1 MKSTDPRLATLRIAL
16 ATLGVFYGERGRF
29 VVNDDRDYIVDR
41 VYTYDKIVDELLE
54 GQILSQGK
62 ELLADSRDNFDS
74 SYTVDQWLEFI
85 AKDGF
90 CYERV
95 IYAKDLK
102 DNLNNWPASPLDN
115 IDHRKGFRDA
125 MEVLINQYQL
135 EDNNVP
141 CGPSCSE
148 WHNCAD
154 CIDPELITETK
165 TEAMVLAEFEEE
177 VCLKLN
183 TVKDDY
189 YYSFTNE
196 NYYLPVD
203 ATDTEKHM
211 LMQYKKK
218 TAGVEDIDAQELLDK
233 VQVVYGE
240 EHITVEFRIA
250 VYSAVDAINN
260 TFGMADFPMTE
271 SKLCV
276 LLTSEISQEQQIE
289 KMNAYYRKYK
299 NRILLNAGN

>member
-1 MKSTDPRLATLRIAL
+1 MNTAISGTQALRNVLAEM
-16 ATLGVFYGERGRF
+16 GCFYGDKYDYLVSDNGSSDIRPMKYDRIITDLTELAHIIIGRA
-29 VVNDDRDYIVDR
+29 DD
-41 VYTYDKIVDELLE
+41 
-54 GQILSQGK
+54 
-62 ELLADSRDNFDS
+62 
-74 SYTVDQWLEFI
+74 LEFNPKDEGVEENWKAII
-85 AKDGF
+85 AETG
-90 CYERV
+90 YTIERF
-95 IYAKDLK
+95 IYVKDLR
-102 DNLNNWPASPLDN
+102 DNLNNWPANPLDN
-115 IDHRKGFRDA
+115 IDHRNGFRDA
-125 MEVLINQYQL
+125 MEVLIDQYQL

-250 VYSAVDAINN
+250 VYSAVNAINN